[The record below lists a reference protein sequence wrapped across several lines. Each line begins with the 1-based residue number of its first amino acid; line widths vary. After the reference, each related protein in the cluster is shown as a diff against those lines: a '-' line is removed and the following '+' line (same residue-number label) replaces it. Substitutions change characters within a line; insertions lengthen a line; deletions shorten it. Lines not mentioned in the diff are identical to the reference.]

1 MSMEAI
7 GRKSCSARQAQA
19 QSGFPCS
26 DREMTALP
34 HTEPATRF
42 CSRCAAPA
50 AELGRRVCGQ
60 CEEGVLLGCREDAFP
75 SEAFL
80 ICTYDLEL
88 TAVSTGGEPVFGAQE
103 QLVGA
108 QLLDVVTCP
117 LGDEQVA
124 RYAALAAQSPSEP
137 IDLPLRVRAGDG
149 EKLGMLAA
157 RVTTCGPPRA
167 ALLSVQPSGFGRR

>member
-1 MSMEAI
+1 MEAI
-7 GRKSCSARQAQA
+7 GRKSCSARQTQA
-19 QSGFPCS
+19 GRGFPCS
-26 DREMTALP
+26 DRLMSALP
-34 HTEPATRF
+34 HSEPSIRF

-50 AELGRRVCGQ
+50 ATTDGRVCGE

-80 ICTYDLEL
+80 ICTYEL
-88 TAVSTGGEPVFGAQE
+88 DVTAVSTGGEAVFGPQDG
-103 QLVGA
+103 LVGS

-124 RYAALAAQSPSEP
+124 RYAALAAQSPIEP
-137 IDLPLRVRAGDG
+137 IDLPLRVRSGDG